1 MKTIYRG
8 KTNKGVGIVVR
19 YPVEKDL
26 DQLRCYINILSKE
39 QTYIRF
45 QGEQLTMREESKYL
59 NDQLKKIDKREEV
72 KLLVFN
78 NNKLMAVADINLKDK
93 IESHVGVFGITVA
106 KEFRNQGIGKLLMNL
121 VFKEAQKKIPS
132 LKIVTLGVF
141 ANNPIAKEMYKKF
154 GFVEYGKLPKGLVH
168 KNQFIDHVFMFKK
181 L

>member
-1 MKTIYRG
+1 
-8 KTNKGVGIVVR
+8 
-19 YPVEKDL
+19 
-26 DQLRCYINILSKE
+26 
-39 QTYIRF
+39 
-45 QGEQLTMREESKYL
+45 
-59 NDQLKKIDKREEV
+59 
-72 KLLVFN
+72 
-78 NNKLMAVADINLKDK
+78 MAVADINLKDK